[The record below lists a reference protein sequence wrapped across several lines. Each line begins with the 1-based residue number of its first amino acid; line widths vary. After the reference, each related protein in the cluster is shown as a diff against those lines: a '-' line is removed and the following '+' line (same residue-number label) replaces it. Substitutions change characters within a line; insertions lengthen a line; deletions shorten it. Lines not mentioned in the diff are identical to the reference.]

1 MPSCTG
7 SSDPSSHMQNRCK
20 QDREWK
26 CTARQSGGQGN
37 WGRVVKEMKVRARFH
52 YAECNLPR
60 RESRGYPVYFTQ
72 SEFLSWLCCLAW
84 QTFGSSS
91 NGTDTLQWSQVQWS
105 PGKQRKMCWA
115 QTQRWSQPSEH
126 VSIGYQKKN
135 FSAASRCS
143 TECGQSVF
151 CAHCCFVW
159 LFISHMLFLSFLCHK
174 WSHIKH
180 YCFYSIVCLYQQQYD
195 CRVRV
200 ASGEQEK
207 QWVAN
212 DMLSVGEN

>member
-1 MPSCTG
+1 MPSLTG
-7 SSDPSSHMQNRCK
+7 SSDPSSHMQNGCK

-26 CTARQSGGQGN
+26 CAARQSGRQGN
-37 WGRVVKEMKVRARFH
+37 WRRVVKEMKVKARFK
-52 YAECNLPR
+52 YRGCNLPR
-60 RESRGYPVYFTQ
+60 GESAGYPMYFTQ
-72 SEFLSWLCCLAW
+72 SECVSWLCCLAW

-115 QTQRWSQPSEH
+115 QTQRWSQPSGH

-151 CAHCCFVW
+151 CGTVAIQPYTIFSN
-159 LFISHMLFLSFLCHK
+159 LFCLSFAT
-174 WSHIKH
+174 SGATSNTIV
-180 YCFYSIVCLYQQQYD
+180 SIQLFVFTSNSMITEC
-195 CRVRV
+195 V
-200 ASGEQEK
+200 
-207 QWVAN
+207 
-212 DMLSVGEN
+212 